1 MAMSEHEVCVV
12 GVGHSAFGALDGGI
26 QEFGGRAVRE
36 ALLDAG
42 VDNDE
47 IEEAY
52 VGNVASA
59 AQVQTGVVG
68 QVVLREVGVT
78 GIPITRVENACASST
93 CAFREAYET
102 VKSGERDV
110 VLAFGVEK
118 MTGVPTEVALEDMSG
133 ASDSEVEGPMGMTFM
148 GVYGMRANSY
158 MDRFGD
164 VRDELA
170 DIAVKNHANGLS
182 NPYAHLHL
190 EVDRE
195 DVLESRMIADP
206 IRLLDACPMSDGAAA
221 AVLVRAEVAERLVD
235 DPVYVDAVEVSSG
248 HYLDSGFDYWREELD
263 ERVSRQAYKE
273 SGVGPDDLDVVEVH
287 DAATI
292 GELMHYEGLGLASHG
307 EGASLVRDGDVMAD
321 GRIPVNPSG
330 GLKSRGH
337 PVGAT
342 GVAQVCE
349 LFWQLRGEAENRQV
363 PDASIG
369 LAQNSGGALL
379 GEGGVSTVTI
389 LSTKSGQ

>member
-1 MAMSEHEVCVV
+1 VT
-12 GVGHSAFGALDGGI
+12 
-26 QEFGGRAVRE
+26 EFGGRAVRE
-36 ALLDAG
+36 ALLASN

-59 AQVQTGVVG
+59 AQDQTGVVG
-68 QVVLREVGVT
+68 QAVLREVGVT

-93 CAFREAYET
+93 CAFREAYRS
-102 VKSGERDV
+102 VRSGERDV
-110 VLAFGVEK
+110 ALALGAEK
-118 MTGVPTEVALEDMSG
+118 MTGVPTDVALKDMSG
-133 ASDSEVEGPMGMTFM
+133 ASDAEVEGPMGMTFM
-148 GVYGMRANSY
+148 GVYGMRANAY

-164 VRDELA
+164 VREELA
-170 DIAVKNHANGLS
+170 DIAVKNHANGLA
-182 NPYAHLHL
+182 NPHAHLHL
-190 EVDRE
+190 DVDHE
-195 DVLESRMIADP
+195 DVLDSRLVADP

-221 AVLVRAEVAERLVD
+221 AVLVRGEVAERLTD
-235 DPVYVDAVEVSSG
+235 EPVYVDAVEASSG
-248 HYLDSGFDYWREELD
+248 HYLDSDQEFWREELD
-263 ERVSRQAYKE
+263 ERVSERAYRE
-273 SGVGPDDLDVVEVH
+273 AGIGPDDLDVVEVH

-292 GELMHYEGLGLASHG
+292 GELMHYEGSGPASPG
-307 EGASLVRDGDVMAD
+307 EGASLVRNGDVFLD

-349 LFWQLRGEAENRQV
+349 LVWQLRGEAGDRQV
-363 PDASIG
+363 EDATIG
-369 LAQNSGGALL
+369 LAQNSGGALV

-389 LSTKSGQ
+389 LSTR

>member
-1 MAMSEHEVCVV
+1 MRDNEVCVV
-12 GVGHSAFGALDGGI
+12 GVGHSEFGALDGQI
-26 QEFGGRAVRE
+26 PDFGGRAVRE
-36 ALLDAG
+36 ALLNAG

-93 CAFREAYET
+93 CAFREAYKT

-164 VRDELA
+164 VREELA
-170 DIAVKNHANGLS
+170 DIAVKNHENGLS

-221 AVLVRAEVAERLVD
+221 VVLARGEVAERLTD
-235 DPVYVDAVEVSSG
+235 EPVYVDAAEVSSG
-248 HYLDSGFDYWREELD
+248 HYLDSDFDYWREELD
-263 ERVSRQAYKE
+263 ERVSEQAYKE
-273 SGVGPDDLDVVEVH
+273 AGIGPDDLDVVEVH

-307 EGASLVRDGDVMAD
+307 EGASLVRNGDVMAD

-349 LFWQLRGEAENRQV
+349 LFWQLRGEAGDRQV
-363 PDASIG
+363 SDASIG

-379 GEGGVSTVTI
+379 GEGGVSAVTI
-389 LSTKSGQ
+389 LSTK

>member
-1 MAMSEHEVCVV
+1 MTNEEVAVI
-12 GVGHSAFGALDGGI
+12 GVGQSDFGELEGQRVTD
-26 QEFGGRAVRE
+26 FGGRAVRK
-36 ALLDAG
+36 ALLAAD
-42 VDNDE
+42 VDNKD

-59 AQVQTGVVG
+59 AQDQTGVIG
-68 QVVLREVGVT
+68 QAVLREAGVT

-93 CAFREAYET
+93 CAFREAYKT
-102 VKSGERDV
+102 IKSGERDI
-110 VLAFGVEK
+110 VLALGVEK
-118 MTGVPTEVALEDMSG
+118 MTGIPTEVALKDMSG
-133 ASDSEVEGPMGMTFM
+133 ASDAEVEGPMGMTFM

-164 VRDELA
+164 VREELA
-170 DIAVKNHANGLS
+170 DIAVKNHSNGLA
-182 NPYAHLHL
+182 NPHAHLQL
-190 EVDRE
+190 NIDRA
-195 DVLESRMIADP
+195 DVLSSRMIADP

-221 AVLVRAEVAERLVD
+221 AILVRGEIAERLVD
-235 DPVYVDAVEVSSG
+235 QPIYVDAVEASSG
-248 HYLDSGFDYWREELD
+248 HYLDNDFEYWQEELD
-263 ERVSRQAYKE
+263 ERVSQQAYRE
-273 SGVGPDDLDVVEVH
+273 AGIGPNDLDVVEVH

-292 GELMHYEGLGLASHG
+292 GELMHYEGLGLASPG
-307 EGASLVRDGDVMAD
+307 EGASLVRNGDVMLD

-342 GVAQVCE
+342 GIAQVCE
-349 LFWQLRGEAENRQV
+349 LVWQLQDDAGDRQV
-363 PDASIG
+363 EDPTIG

-389 LSTKSGQ
+389 LSTR